1 MYTQPP
7 HLSDAEIQS
16 LLEEE
21 AVARICSLNED
32 GTIHATTV
40 NYKYEAG
47 RITVATPSASRKA
60 RNLERNGEVTIL
72 VDVIGE
78 GLSKIRGAIVY
89 GRAELQDIEFS
100 QFLAINEAWMSSEKV
115 EDRTRALME
124 LTDWVLI
131 SIEPQNVASWDYAK
145 DKKFAAVFMN

>member
-1 MYTQPP
+1 M
-7 HLSDAEIQS
+7 
-16 LLEEE
+16 
-21 AVARICSLNED
+21 
-32 GTIHATTV
+32 
-40 NYKYEAG
+40 
-47 RITVATPSASRKA
+47 
-60 RNLERNGEVTIL
+60 TIL

>member
-1 MYTQPP
+1 MYTQPH
-7 HLSDAEIQS
+7 HLSDAEVQS

-47 RITVATPSASRKA
+47 QIMVATPPASRKA
-60 RNLERNGEVTIL
+60 RNLVRNGEVTIL

-78 GLSKIRGAIVY
+78 GLSGTRGAIVY

-100 QFLAINEAWMSSEKV
+100 QLLAINEGWMSSEKV
-115 EDRTRALME
+115 EDWTKALME
-124 LTDWVLI
+124 LTEWVLI
-131 SIEPQNVASWDYAK
+131 SIEPQKVASWDYAK
-145 DKKFAAVFMN
+145 D